1 MLDQRAR
8 AKTSETIARLSEGMA
23 RLSETKALE
32 NEKKAQENLSVA
44 CQGLD
49 DWLTEV
55 ADVDLAD
62 IPQMERVRQRLLEKA
77 SKGYEKLARNTVDDQ
92 TPLFRWVV
100 GRSHSRLG
108 DILAMLGNYSKAEE
122 FYRQGIARLQDLLG
136 EYPGG
141 DDYRRD
147 LVRSHLGLAV
157 LFKDLQRYKEAQDEL
172 TVAGTN
178 NEPLASSTDPVD
190 RQRRAE
196 LAYQRGV
203 LLAHEAETS
212 GALAT
217 PNSRIA
223 AESEQ
228 AYREAITLQEG
239 LAKGPPIRIE
249 MNAKLGRYRNN
260 LSILLER
267 QQGPVA
273 GGGDR
278 APRRSGRSG
287 RSPNCPG
294 NFGSQPGPS
303 TTWGCCWP
311 SKKNRKRG

>member
-1 MLDQRAR
+1 MPWCVAAAWQAERDEEERLRQERAQVERERAKRRQQIRNSSAGILAAACAAILFGAIGLWWLDQRAR

-122 FYRQGIARLQDLLG
+122 SYRQGIARLQDLLG
-136 EYPGG
+136 EYPGRG
-141 DDYRRD
+141 RLPPRPGAKPSGAG
-147 LVRSHLGLAV
+147 VV
-157 LFKDLQRYKEAQDEL
+157 FKDLQRYKEAQDEL
-172 TVAGTN
+172 T
-178 NEPLASSTDPVD
+178 
-190 RQRRAE
+190 
-196 LAYQRGV
+196 
-203 LLAHEAETS
+203 
-212 GALAT
+212 
-217 PNSRIA
+217 A
-223 AESEQ
+223 A
-228 AYREAITLQEG
+228 RH
-239 LAKGPPIRIE
+239 
-249 MNAKLGRYRNN
+249 
-260 LSILLER
+260 
-267 QQGPVA
+267 QQ
-273 GGGDR
+273 
-278 APRRSGRSG
+278 
-287 RSPNCPG
+287 
-294 NFGSQPGPS
+294 
-303 TTWGCCWP
+303 
-311 SKKNRKRG
+311 

>member
-1 MLDQRAR
+1 
-8 AKTSETIARLSEGMA
+8 
-23 RLSETKALE
+23 
-32 NEKKAQENLSVA
+32 
-44 CQGLD
+44 
-49 DWLTEV
+49 
-55 ADVDLAD
+55 
-62 IPQMERVRQRLLEKA
+62 MERVRQRLLEKA

-172 TVAGTN
+172 TAAGTN

-278 APRRSGRSG
+278 APRGARVGQEEARIARG
-287 RSPNCPG
+287 TLAVSPDQA
-294 NFGSQPGPS
+294 QPGGVAGPARKTERGAKLAGGS
-303 TTWGCCWP
+303 G
-311 SKKNRKRG
+311 NRARYTHTGIPQRAAVRKGARTCLQATGSVRKAI